1 MPAGIPFLSYLQQ
14 TRQYVSILTLSAIK
28 YLIKINWLFWE
39 WELLNLVM
47 QEVHY
52 GPENHISETIAHH
65 Q

>member
-1 MPAGIPFLSYLQQ
+1 MSGDIPFLSYLQQ

-28 YLIKINWLFWE
+28 YLIEINWLFWE
-39 WELLNLVM
+39 WELLNPVM